1 MSYFSEHN
9 KGFIGTTIVH
19 GIIFLLLLYLG
30 FFTPLPL
37 PGEEGILVNIGNED
51 FGLGKE
57 EPAPAKVTPPVK
69 EEEEKLPEPVKT
81 TPPKPKVTEPVKAK
95 EEVMTQDM
103 EKTAAIESAKKKKE
117 EEKKRQEE
125 IDRQKK
131 FQEQK
136 EKEQIERER
145 LAEIERN
152 KKIEA
157 DRIAKE
163 KEEQRQREIAEQ
175 KKKDEEQRQIN
186 EINSRAKNVFG
197 GAGQGSPDSKS
208 TSQGVSYKGGN
219 QGSPNGTGG
228 SDNYNKGGGVG
239 NGVSY
244 SLGGRS
250 ALTLPLPYYPG
261 NEEGVVV
268 VQVTVDKNGTV
279 TKAVSGFRGST
290 TLLPDLLAAAQK
302 AAMLAKFNL
311 DASAPAFQQ
320 GTITYRFVLD

>member
-1 MSYFSEHN
+1 MDYLSKHKN
-9 KGFIGTTIVH
+9 GFIGTIIFH
-19 GIIFLLLLYLG
+19 GIVFFLLLWFG

-37 PGEEGILVNIGNED
+37 PGEEGILVNIGND
-51 FGLGKE
+51 INGFGKE
-57 EPAPAKVTPPVK
+57 EPAPAKITPPVK
-69 EEEEKLPEPVKT
+69 EEKEKEPEPV
-81 TPPKPKVTEPVKAK
+81 TPPPSTPKVTPPVKAK

-125 IDRQKK
+125 LERQKK
-131 FQEQK
+131 IDEQK
-136 EKEQIERER
+136 EKDRIERER
-145 LAEIERN
+145 LAEIER
-152 KKIEA
+152 KKKEEA
-157 DRIAKE
+157 DRIARE

-175 KKKDEEQRQIN
+175 KKKEEEQRRIN

-197 GAGQGSPDSKS
+197 TAGQGSTDSQS
-208 TSQGVSYKGGN
+208 SGQGITYKGGN
-219 QGSPNGTGG
+219 QGSPNGTAG

-250 ALTLPLPYYPG
+250 AMALPLPYYPG
-261 NEEGVVV
+261 NDEGVVV

-279 TKAVSGFRGST
+279 TKAVAGVRGST
-290 TLLPDLLAAAQK
+290 TLLPELLAAAQK
-302 AAMLAKFNL
+302 AAMLARFNT
-311 DASAPAFQQ
+311 DVNAPAFQQ